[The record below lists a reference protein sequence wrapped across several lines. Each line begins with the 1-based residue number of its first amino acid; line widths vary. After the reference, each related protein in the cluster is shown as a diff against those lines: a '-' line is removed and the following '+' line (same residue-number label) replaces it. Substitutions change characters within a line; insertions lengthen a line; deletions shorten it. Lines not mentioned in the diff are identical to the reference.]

1 MSSSNDRVSVWSIAG
16 PSILVFLLSTLA
28 GVAIIKIVAGLG
40 TSAVVATTAGQRVHF
55 IQLALLM
62 GMGAA
67 TTALISRAW
76 GGNNLSL
83 AVDTMKL
90 SIKFGLGICLLVT
103 ALAMIGAG
111 PIASFFQLTG
121 ESREL
126 AISYIRWMFLFAPFQ
141 GLVMMMSTAS
151 RAAGDAKAPLYIG
164 IVSNVISV
172 IGAYMLAYGVAG
184 LPAMGVQGAAIG
196 WGVAYLISAIVYFS
210 RWYLGHLKLPFKVDE
225 GGEKAK
231 TKQFINIS
239 MPATVEQLIMQGAM
253 LVFIGFVAQYGAE
266 AFAAYGV
273 GINIMSVAA
282 VIGLGFSIAASAN
295 VGMSLGAGK
304 PEQALEASME
314 ALKLAVTIMALV
326 GLGFGVFAED
336 ISEFMVDDS
345 RVVEIST
352 LFLRIL
358 AFLLPILGI
367 DFVLSGAM
375 RGAGDT
381 RYPLIAGIMTSL
393 GVRLPLAA
401 LCIWLDLPVW
411 CIFSVF
417 LFDQLMKCLL
427 LTRRYRQKRW
437 LTVFS

>member
-1 MSSSNDRVSVWSIAG
+1 MSSSHDRVSVWSIAG
-16 PSILVFLLSTLA
+16 PSIVVFLLSTLA

-40 TSAVVATTAGQRVHF
+40 TPAVVATTAGQRVHF

-76 GGNNLSL
+76 GGKNIPL

-90 SIKFGLGICLLVT
+90 SIKFGLSICILLSLLAFLT
-103 ALAMIGAG
+103 AGYMG
-111 PIASFFQLTG
+111 SFFQLTG
-121 ESREL
+121 DSREL
-126 AISYIRWMFLFAPFQ
+126 AITYIRWMFVFAPFQ

-151 RAAGDAKAPLYIG
+151 RAAGDAKVPLYMG
-164 IVSNVISV
+164 IISNVSSV
-172 IGAYMLAYGVAG
+172 VAAYGLAYGVMG
-184 LPAMGVQGAAIG
+184 LPAMGVKGAAIG
-196 WGVAYLISAIVYFS
+196 WGLAYLISAVIYFS
-210 RWYLGHLKLPFKVDE
+210 CWYFGYLKLPFKTAAA
-225 GGEKAK
+225 GEKAK
-231 TKQFINIS
+231 TDQFIRIS
-239 MPATVEQLIMQGAM
+239 MPATVEQIIMQGAM
-253 LVFIGFVAQYGAE
+253 LVFIAFVAQYGTE

-304 PEQALEASME
+304 PQKALEASME
-314 ALKLAVTIMALV
+314 ALKLAVIILTIV
-326 GLGFGVFAED
+326 GLGLGLFAET
-336 ISEFMVDDS
+336 ISQFMVAD
-345 RVVEIST
+345 RLVVEIST
-352 LFLRIL
+352 QFLWIL
-358 AFLLPILGI
+358 ACLLPVLAV

-401 LCIWLDLPVW
+401 LCLWLELPVW

-417 LFDQLMKCLL
+417 LFDQLVKCFLL
-427 LTRRYRQKRW
+427 VRRYRQKRW
-437 LTVFS
+437 LTALS